1 MRFSAPLGVDGPTSS
16 RPSTRRTVPRCRGR
30 RAAAPPAGARAQV
43 DAPRASAALVR
54 VRAGDRPVRPAPKA
68 GHLPGKLAGGLSPSG
83 RSGAGSRDR
92 AMEDTSRTREPRA
105 RPRARDPDL
114 QPRADRDRH
123 PERPRD
129 RAGDRRTE
137 RHGGERRDGDGD
149 RDGGR
154 GRDPRQD
161 RHRVGDPRPA
171 EQRVWEKSRPN
182 RARDGARRPSWD
194 AAPPPRP
201 APWETP
207 EPPPHRKEDF
217 GRRGP
222 ER

>member
-1 MRFSAPLGVDGPTSS
+1 
-16 RPSTRRTVPRCRGR
+16 
-30 RAAAPPAGARAQV
+30 
-43 DAPRASAALVR
+43 
-54 VRAGDRPVRPAPKA
+54 
-68 GHLPGKLAGGLSPSG
+68 
-83 RSGAGSRDR
+83 
-92 AMEDTSRTREPRA
+92 MEDTSRTREPRA

-129 RAGDRRTE
+129 RAGDRRAE

-222 ER
+222 ESDHTAGRYLPSNPRPGPEEVEYHQSEAEGLLECHKCRYLCTGRGEPFWRQFGHLLSPMVLEGV